1 MFSTATAFY
10 IPLIAIILIY
20 YKIMR
25 AAKKRFKRDRDR
37 RTISRCL
44 DEDTKAKV
52 VKQLSTMPPTTP
64 QAPMTAMLTPPTPV
78 EDEETPEMMTPT
90 KNYGMYSASGL
101 APSENGHYGKG
112 VRTVK
117 YESTTANNSTS
128 DDERTPMQMSE
139 NPTTTNNVETQF
151 IGEFWH

>member
-44 DEDTKAKV
+44 DENTKAKV

-64 QAPMTAMLTPPTPV
+64 TAPMTAMLTPATPV
-78 EDEETPEMMTPT
+78 EDEETPEMTPT
-90 KNYGMYSASGL
+90 KTYGLYNTGGL
-101 APSENGHYGKG
+101 APAENGHYGKG
-112 VRTVK
+112 DRTEK

-151 IGEFWH
+151 ISEF